1 METASGESRPHSEAA
16 NGTREPVRFGSGFR
30 TRRLLVLVGWILL
43 PLLAVTGARAR
54 SPLHFISA
62 AILAAALWPVTVRSG
77 EVLWDGKR
85 VQVRRYHRFTSLE
98 PGEVEA
104 AVVTPPTF
112 RRQSLVLR
120 LRRPLFL
127 SRYVYCRLTPE
138 TVCEAWALIH
148 ERGWE
153 PR

>member
-1 METASGESRPHSEAA
+1 MMETASTVSRCGPAA
-16 NGTREPVRFGSGFR
+16 HEPVRLGVGLR
-30 TRRLLVLVGWILL
+30 TRRLLILFGWTLLPVLV
-43 PLLAVTGARAR
+43 VSGARAR

-77 EVLWDGKR
+77 EVLWDGR
-85 VQVRRYHRFTSLE
+85 RLLVRRCFGFAPLAPE
-98 PGEVEA
+98 EVEA
-104 AVVTPPTF
+104 AVVTPPMF
-112 RRQSLVLR
+112 HRQSLVLR

-127 SRYVYCRLTPE
+127 SRYVYCRLSPE

-148 ERGWE
+148 AREWE